1 MEDLKK
7 LILKHKDIL
16 LYIIFGV
23 LTTVIN
29 IITYFLTYNI
39 LSIPNI
45 PSTIIA
51 WVVSV
56 IFAFL
61 TNKKYVFES
70 TDWNKNTLIKEGWK
84 FTSCRI
90 GTGVLEL
97 IIMYVF
103 VDLLKYNGLVFKV
116 LTNVIVIILNYIASK
131 LIIFKKK

>member
-7 LILKHKDIL
+7 IILKHKDIF

-51 WVVSV
+51 WIVSV

>member
-16 LYIIFGV
+16 LYSIFGV

-29 IITYFLTYNI
+29 IMTYFLTYNI